1 MGHILSNQGFREK
14 YPNPTN
20 RSVPPL
26 RLMGTIIV
34 ALLAITMA
42 IFPISVPQAAASAGH
57 PHARVADAGHK
68 HVHEHAAVDG
78 PHGHADVA
86 SHHDVMA
93 SAFGDHDQGS
103 HDCAGPVCCSM
114 GTCHAFQASV
124 LPDLSSPA
132 ASTIP
137 VALPGDE
144 QVEGITAGGLDK
156 PPRTV

>member
-1 MGHILSNQGFREK
+1 M
-14 YPNPTN
+14 
-20 RSVPPL
+20 

-57 PHARVADAGHK
+57 WHAATADAGHA
-68 HVHEHAAVDG
+68 HAVLEGEHEHAHETASHGTDLSGGSVDRDQG
-78 PHGHADVA
+78 PH
-86 SHHDVMA
+86 
-93 SAFGDHDQGS
+93 
-103 HDCAGPVCCSM
+103 DCSGPVCCSM
-114 GTCHAFQASV
+114 GTCHAFQASM

-144 QVEGITAGGLDK
+144 QVEGITTGGLDK